1 MHLYLRVLVCVDV
14 RVAASVGLLLT
25 LGMDLPPHSL
35 TASYGLAHILAALT
49 VTNLELKTKG
59 IIHFRSF
66 KLNIYFDVEVK
77 VILAF
82 KYIC

>member
-1 MHLYLRVLVCVDV
+1 MYLYLRVCMYVCVCVCVCVCADV

-59 IIHFRSF
+59 IILYLVDPSTW
-66 KLNIYFDVEVK
+66 I
-77 VILAF
+77 ILLV
-82 KYIC
+82 

>member
-1 MHLYLRVLVCVDV
+1 MILIQIIVLQCLCACAYAFLNI

-25 LGMDLPPHSL
+25 LGTDLPPHSL

-59 IIHFRSF
+59 NKSY
-66 KLNIYFDVEVK
+66 L
-77 VILAF
+77 
-82 KYIC
+82 IC

>member
-1 MHLYLRVLVCVDV
+1 MLLYLFVTVCVNV

-59 IIHFRSF
+59 IIPHRSF
-66 KLNIYFDVEVK
+66 KLNF
-77 VILAF
+77 
-82 KYIC
+82 

>member
-1 MHLYLRVLVCVDV
+1 MYH

-25 LGMDLPPHSL
+25 LGMDLPTHSL

-59 IIHFRSF
+59 STSYDMFNHLFC
-66 KLNIYFDVEVK
+66 
-77 VILAF
+77 A
-82 KYIC
+82 C